1 MNSGLEWEE
10 DYTTSSDATQM
21 LYNAEDVSAIPIC
34 KNINTKRGESW
45 YYSSG
50 TSNILSKY
58 FRNLLGDSIYRTF

>member
-10 DYTTSSDATQM
+10 DYTTSSDATLM
-21 LYNAEDVSAIPIC
+21 LYNAEDVSAIPIG
-34 KNINTKRGESW
+34 KKINTKRGESW

-58 FRNLLGDSIYRTF
+58 YRNLLGDSIYRTF